1 MTTNDNGKTGW
12 SSDDFTDLQRVNLPL
27 TTMTTIFS
35 LKWVF
40 TKLLGNS
47 SFFTIFVPLKHY
59 KDDMKGKHCI
69 FLLLILGA
77 LLACNDPKP
86 ITETLHRAEAL
97 MNEHPDSAFT
107 LLQTLDIKDMQQKEN
122 RALYALLYTQA
133 QDKNYIDETNDSLI
147 TLATEHYR
155 QTDDVRHKFLSFYYK
170 GRVHFNTKDYLN
182 ATTCYMEAE
191 QLADEVE
198 DDYLVGLL
206 YAELGRI
213 YNIYYDFPKSLE
225 AHQKAAE
232 CYERAGKIRHRNYMW
247 YNQSNV
253 YRNLNHYKESE
264 HLLQMAMDAGK
275 KENDN
280 TLIRLCMGDLIML
293 YIERDRIKEA
303 SMLYH
308 DFKNCVGNDYGTS
321 SFLCS
326 LAQMYVAEQDYK
338 QAEAYIKEGWNRAK
352 TSMDSV
358 RLYLSSSELV
368 YKIGNEQGAYE
379 EFLKGIS
386 LQKDVTHQTL
396 QQPILTAQ
404 RDYLSDKLEFEAY
417 RLQTEKHLRILYILF
432 FTLLLLAVVY
442 FLHRKLKK
450 EKEKARQ
457 TIDGLNLEMLQKE
470 KESREKISTLLQEL
484 EDKDKTAS
492 ASIHHLRNE
501 LLKQEADYHRYMEE
515 TQKLQHRQEEELQ
528 QKRVFVADLFKQWCE
543 VMGLWAC
550 LYEDQHLKASDK
562 LKSMGREVGLLKDKY
577 MVGSKAFR
585 ELERLVNTYHEDA
598 MHHFRREVS
607 LPDEADYRR
616 VCYYFAGFSIP
627 TIAWLMDEKVENIYQ
642 RRLRLRKNVSVLDS
656 PHRELFLLL
665 LCK

>member
-12 SSDDFTDLQRVNLPL
+12 SSDDFTDLQRVNLLL

-170 GRVHFNTKDYLN
+170 GRIYFNTKDYLN

-213 YNIYYDFPKSLE
+213 YRLYYDYPKSLE
-225 AHQKAAE
+225 AYQKAAE
-232 CYERAGKIRHRNYMW
+232 CYERIGKIRHRNYMW
-247 YNQSNV
+247 YNQSSI
-253 YRNLNHYKESE
+253 YRN
-264 HLLQMAMDAGK
+264 M
-275 KENDN
+275 
-280 TLIRLCMGDLIML
+280 
-293 YIERDRIKEA
+293 
-303 SMLYH
+303 
-308 DFKNCVGNDYGTS
+308 NDYVRSEEMLRLALASGKEEHDATLVRNCLGALVMQCVEQEQMEQAWEFYNELRTQVNGHYGSVSFQGT
-321 SFLCS
+321 
-326 LAQMYVAEQDYK
+326 LAKMYVFRKDYGQAK
-338 QAEAYIKEGWNRAK
+338 QLIENGWERARK
-352 TSMDSV
+352 HTDSID
-358 RLYLSSSELV
+358 LYLSEADLL
-368 YKIGNEQGAYE
+368 YKSGEDSQAYQKL
-379 EFLKGIS
+379 LKGVT
-386 LQKDVTHQTL
+386 LQNKDVREAL
-396 QQPILTAQ
+396 QQPMLTAQ
-404 RDYLSDKLEFEAY
+404 RDYLSDKLAFEAY

-550 LYEDQHLKASDK
+550 LYEDQHQKASDK

-656 PHRELFLLL
+656 PHRDLYLLL
-665 LCK
+665 LSK